1 MRCEKCGNE
10 IAEGNRT
17 CEYCGAPVR
26 MRNSGRKKRRNLT
39 LVAAAA
45 TLIMLGVLSLMCA
58 GISIKAELMGT
69 SVRLSLPVISA
80 SSVVG
85 LVVQGGFVKLLPG
98 LYIALCAAAVIAAF
112 ISVFMIITRRRSGVT
127 IGLIAALVSAVM
139 GIAMIIAVFVINGK
153 YGGEALSLAPSLW
166 MWVSVPVNILSALFL
181 FIENDDIV

>member
-10 IAEGNRT
+10 IAEGSRT

-26 MRNSGRKKRRNLT
+26 ARGTSRKKRRNLT
-39 LVAAAA
+39 LVGAAAV
-45 TLIMLGVLSLMCA
+45 LIMLGALALLFA
-58 GISIKAELMGT
+58 GISVKAELMGT
-69 SVRLSLPVISA
+69 SVKLSLPVISA

-85 LVVQGGFVKLLPG
+85 LVVQGGFVKVLPI
-98 LYIALCAAAVIAAF
+98 LYDVLCAAAVIAAF
-112 ISVFMIITRRRSGVT
+112 VSVFMIITRRSLGVT

-153 YGGEALSLAPSLW
+153 YGGEALSLAPSVW